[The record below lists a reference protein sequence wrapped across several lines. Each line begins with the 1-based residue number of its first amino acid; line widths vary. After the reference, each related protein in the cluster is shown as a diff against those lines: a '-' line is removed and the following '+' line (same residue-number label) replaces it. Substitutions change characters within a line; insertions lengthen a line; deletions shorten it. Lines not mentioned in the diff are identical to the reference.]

1 MTIKKAT
8 ITAKPLTQDELYAT
22 PEFKA
27 TERKPLNAK
36 RYEFIAGYVWEGRA
50 FQQYKVL
57 EDGLI
62 ILSEI
67 EWFSCIHDG
76 HLHPVKITESGFE
89 VLDLGAFNNKKNRK
103 MFAELEVTVTLGDF
117 IFN

>member
-1 MTIKKAT
+1 MLKTAI
-8 ITAKPLTQDELYAT
+8 ITAKPLTQAELYAT

-27 TERKPLNAK
+27 TERKPLNAN

-67 EWFSCIHDG
+67 EWFTCMHDG
-76 HLHPVKITESGFE
+76 PLHPVKVTEDGFE
-89 VLDLGAFNNKKNRK
+89 VMDLGAFNNRKNRK
-103 MFAELEVTVTLGDF
+103 MFAELEVTVTQGDF